1 MNDRKMV
8 KKKPKTK
15 ETTPFCRQSSQ
26 LASIL
31 LLHIQN
37 LACGTEQR
45 LILSQQEGNHTVL
58 ELALLHNCE

>member
-1 MNDRKMV
+1 MNDKKMV
-8 KKKPKTK
+8 KKTK
-15 ETTPFCRQSSQ
+15 NKRNNTF